1 MRKIWL
7 IATNVYRTRVRS
19 GTFLFLTFFLPL
31 LMVVAGLIVPLFLFR
46 DEDSVQR
53 MGIID
58 QTLQLSL
65 PSNIQTEETSLN
77 LIHLA
82 DLEQAHN
89 EFQAGHIDAYL
100 VIPSGYFE
108 GETVVFYG
116 EDPPGTTLTMALE
129 RLLRASL
136 LPDEPE
142 TLLDLIENPSEV
154 IYIEQSTGTEIT
166 SPFGLA
172 ARMATPAII
181 AFLFAMAVAF
191 SSGQLG
197 SAIVREKEQRAMEIV
212 ITSLRPSQL
221 VAGNVLGMSLLV
233 LTQYSIWILGGIIAL
248 MLFASGGAEIGA
260 IMLPWRAILWGIL
273 LTLPGFLLFAVLAA
287 GAGVIA
293 GDNQQAQQL
302 ASIVGLFAFVPLWF
316 TALLITQP
324 DGSIAIALT
333 LFPLTAPTVALV
345 RMVFSEV
352 PTWQLLAS
360 CASLLVSLLLAVW
373 IVARIFRVAM
383 LVYGQPFRP
392 VQIWKAL
399 LQS

>member
-1 MRKIWL
+1 
-7 IATNVYRTRVRS
+7 
-19 GTFLFLTFFLPL
+19 
-31 LMVVAGLIVPLFLFR
+31 
-46 DEDSVQR
+46 
-53 MGIID
+53 
-58 QTLQLSL
+58 
-65 PSNIQTEETSLN
+65 
-77 LIHLA
+77 
-82 DLEQAHN
+82 
-89 EFQAGHIDAYL
+89 
-100 VIPSGYFE
+100 
-108 GETVVFYG
+108 
-116 EDPPGTTLTMALE
+116 
-129 RLLRASL
+129 
-136 LPDEPE
+136 
-142 TLLDLIENPSEV
+142 
-154 IYIEQSTGTEIT
+154 
-166 SPFGLA
+166 
-172 ARMATPAII
+172 
-181 AFLFAMAVAF
+181 
-191 SSGQLG
+191 
-197 SAIVREKEQRAMEIV
+197 
-212 ITSLRPSQL
+212 
-221 VAGNVLGMSLLV
+221 
-233 LTQYSIWILGGIIAL
+233 QYSIWILGGIIAL

-316 TALLITQP
+316 TAFLITQP

>member
-58 QTLQLSL
+58 QTQQLSL
-65 PSNIQTEETSLN
+65 PRNIQTEETSLN
-77 LIHLA
+77 LLQLE
-82 DLEQAHN
+82 DLEQARN

-100 VIPSGYFE
+100 VIPPGYFE

-129 RLLRASL
+129 RLLRTSL

-142 TLLDLIENPSEV
+142 TLLDLIEDPSEV
-154 IYIEQSTGTEIT
+154 IYVEQSTGTEIT
-166 SPFGLA
+166 STFGLA

-197 SAIVREKEQRAMEIV
+197 SAIVR
-212 ITSLRPSQL
+212 
-221 VAGNVLGMSLLV
+221 
-233 LTQYSIWILGGIIAL
+233 
-248 MLFASGGAEIGA
+248 
-260 IMLPWRAILWGIL
+260 
-273 LTLPGFLLFAVLAA
+273 
-287 GAGVIA
+287 
-293 GDNQQAQQL
+293 
-302 ASIVGLFAFVPLWF
+302 
-316 TALLITQP
+316 
-324 DGSIAIALT
+324 
-333 LFPLTAPTVALV
+333 
-345 RMVFSEV
+345 
-352 PTWQLLAS
+352 
-360 CASLLVSLLLAVW
+360 
-373 IVARIFRVAM
+373 
-383 LVYGQPFRP
+383 
-392 VQIWKAL
+392 
-399 LQS
+399 